1 LTPVQPSVRGT
12 FVKIC
17 GITRLSDARA
27 AVRAGANA
35 IGLIF
40 APSPRRV
47 SISKAA
53 LIAQHIHPSV
63 RKIGVFVDA
72 DPDGLMEIAEQS
84 NLDGVQLQG
93 AETPEDVRYLKKRL
107 GRRLVF
113 KVIRLN
119 DPKVIDESG
128 LYEAADAVFFDRKDV
143 TQPGSVSRTIP
154 LSWLMEVP
162 MDHIVIAGGLNA
174 SNVGR
179 LVRTVRPWGVDVSAG
194 VEQEPGKKDPE
205 LVKQFIRA
213 VRRAD
218 AASK

>member
-1 LTPVQPSVRGT
+1 M
-12 FVKIC
+12 KIC

-47 SISKAA
+47 SATKAT
-53 LIAQHIHPSV
+53 LIGQHIHPSV

-72 DPDGLMEIAEQS
+72 DPETVIEIAERSQ
-84 NLDGVQLQG
+84 LDGVQLQG
-93 AETPEDVRYLKKRL
+93 AESPDEVSYLKGRL

-119 DPKVIDESG
+119 DPKAISDRKLFAE
-128 LYEAADAVFFDRKDV
+128 ADAVFFDRKDV
-143 TQPGSVSRTIP
+143 TRPGNLSRTIP
-154 LSWLMEVP
+154 LSWLADIA
-162 MDHIVIAGGLNA
+162 MDGVVIAGGLNP
-174 SNVGR
+174 SNVAR

-205 LVKQFIRA
+205 LVRQFIRA

-218 AASK
+218 SATRGGTVGL